1 MLKQYLKNCQKCI
14 DSKDDAE
21 WCTFAEYCDIH
32 LSNGSVFEDV
42 VQQSCKIADV
52 DSVEDI
58 EMTFFHNQPD
68 SEMRYIVLRAGDI
81 TAIVERHR
89 RD

>member
-1 MLKQYLKNCQKCI
+1 
-14 DSKDDAE
+14 
-21 WCTFAEYCDIH
+21 
-32 LSNGSVFEDV
+32 VFEDV

-58 EMTFFHNQPD
+58 EMTFFLNQPD